1 MLGASLEKLPDYS
14 RDKRRERSSA
24 ETSAGPALPG
34 LAALTALMLLCSVLV
49 AKTLA
54 YMVERVEVRQSV
66 DVAQALP
73 PQTPDPS
80 HRRALSDRFLRK
92 GIDEVATGSV
102 HRHPER

>member
-1 MLGASLEKLPDYS
+1 MLGASLEKLPDQS
-14 RDKRRERSSA
+14 LGRRRERSSA
-24 ETSAGPALPG
+24 ETTGGSALPG

-54 YMVERVEVRQSV
+54 YMVERVEVRQEV

-73 PQTPDPS
+73 SLTPDPS

-92 GIDEVATGSV
+92 GIDEVVTGSV
-102 HRHPER
+102 RPYPER

>member
-1 MLGASLEKLPDYS
+1 MEKLPDKS
-14 RDKRRERSSA
+14 LGRRREPSSS
-24 ETSAGPALPG
+24 ETTGGSALPG

-54 YMVERVEVRQSV
+54 YMVERVEVRQEV

-73 PQTPDPS
+73 SLTPDPS

-92 GIDEVATGSV
+92 GIDEVVTGSV
-102 HRHPER
+102 HPYPER